1 MPSVIK
7 PYDGRDFYVPEFEI
21 NVGRTSLSKEVVR
34 DILQVSYKDG
44 LEEVANFEVTINNWD
59 AQSRSFKYS
68 GSKLFW
74 PGSYVDLKMGYRE
87 DRGLTEMINGKI
99 TTLRPNF
106 PAGGQPTLTIC
117 GVGPVHEL
125 RGEQGSHTYED
136 MTDSEVAKE
145 IAARLGVDIRTDPE
159 AESQE
164 ERIAYLVQDN
174 QYDLVFLRERAKRI
188 GYEIYIDRQDGEKTI
203 HFKPSVGGSRSSF
216 ELVYGKSLIQFQPNL
231 DTSNQVSQVTVR
243 SWDCINKQTIEQTI
257 TRNDISVSSPGGS
270 EMEQAF
276 ADRSEIVADM
286 PVNSAQEA
294 TTMAR
299 EFLQENAKSM
309 IKGTGSTVGV
319 PELRAG
325 TLVEIGGLD
334 ELFNGRYF
342 VTGTTHTIGGNG
354 YTTQFECR
362 REDL

>member
-1 MPSVIK
+1 MATAIK
-7 PYDGRDFYVPEFEI
+7 PYEGRDFYIPAFEI
-21 NVGRTSLSKEVVR
+21 EVGRETLSKEVVR
-34 DILQVSYKDG
+34 DIIQVSYKDS

-74 PGSYVDLKMGYRE
+74 PGSYVDLKMGYKE

-99 TTLRPNF
+99 TTLRPTF

-117 GVGPVHEL
+117 GSGPVHEL
-125 RGEQGSHTYED
+125 RGAQGSHSYED

-145 IAARLGVDIRTDPE
+145 IAARIGVDIVTDPE

-164 ERIAYLVQDN
+164 ERIGYLLQDN

-188 GYEIYIDRQDGEKTI
+188 GYEIYIDRADGERTI
-203 HFKPSVGGSRSSF
+203 HFKPSIGGRRSSY

-243 SWDCINKQTIEQTI
+243 SWDCVNRETIEQTI
-257 TRNDISVSSPGGS
+257 TRSDISVSSAGGS
-270 EMEQAF
+270 EMEQSF
-276 ADRSEIVADM
+276 ADRSEIVSDV
-286 PVNSAQEA
+286 PVNSTQEA

-309 IKGTGSTVGV
+309 IKGRGSTVGF

-325 TLVEIGGLD
+325 TAAEISGLD
-334 ELFNGRYF
+334 DLFNGRYF
-342 VTGTTHTIGGNG
+342 ITGTTHTIGGSG